1 MSKTVAISFAIGA
14 ALSAGFD
21 AVFNKAGK
29 AMVDLGDKSSALSKV
44 AGQVG
49 EYQKLQQKIEA
60 NQAAMLAMGNR
71 SGQLRQQL
79 QATTA
84 QTEALKTQFNAAQAE
99 ALKMEA
105 AHQRSQSSYQDVNTR
120 VKDLSSLM
128 KAVPSEEL
136 RQKLLAADS
145 AAQKLKGTVAQDSAQ
160 FKAANARAKELA
172 KQLKNAEKQEK
183 LMSREAQN
191 LSHNSETL
199 QKRLNSDKESLEKLR
214 QSLTGAG
221 VDMKNLSSEQ
231 ARLMSQSDKLAAAQ
245 GRLQDA
251 QAKFNAAKQ
260 SLSWGNIKGELA
272 AAGALGLALKVPV
285 TVAMNFEQAMS
296 GVEAVSFA
304 GKAGTE
310 EQKADLEALK
320 NKALELGRTTQF
332 TAIQAA
338 NAQENLARAG
348 FKSGEIL
355 KSMRDVLDMA
365 AAEGMDLA
373 TAANALAGV
382 MRGYG
387 KKADESGH
395 VADILA
401 KTSAMTKTS
410 IVNLS
415 EAMSYAA
422 PIMSDLG
429 VPIEEAAALLG
440 AMANANI
447 DASRGGTA
455 LTGAYTQLLR
465 NPASVEKALSKLKI
479 SIRTEDGKMR
489 TLPSIMK
496 ALLEKMSGMGSAD
509 RERHLMNIFGKVA
522 GPGMITVMKAVKS
535 GDIDYFQEELKKE
548 KELRKEKGF
557 GTAHEMALA
566 KMDNLAGD
574 LTTLGS
580 AWEGLNQSV
589 GNEFIPAARAIT
601 EGLTG
606 IINTVTGLG
615 EKLPTAKT
623 ALAWGFGG
631 FASWKIIKTATGL
644 ITKAG
649 SLIPLALKLG
659 SAKAEVAALEAG
671 AAVATG
677 SGVSAAAGGT
687 AATGGA
693 SAVGSTGLLGKL
705 FPGVAGL
712 SLGPLISVALGSM
725 VISDLLG
732 KGEGERYR
740 DRREDSHVM
749 SSAELQRVME
759 QAEQRQEALKVVDA
773 LAPQINELTEQGK
786 LNVKREDIVQ
796 HGAKLFE
803 WLHGNE
809 QAIHDLPEKFRPLL
823 ELLKP
828 QQTLIIN
835 NEAAISAAMDAGRS
849 YDLNKLAGEVGHNAL
864 GGIITHP
871 MISWLAEDGPE
882 AVVPLSDRSRGIP
895 LLMEAGKRL
904 GVNLNSGLTENGL
917 NIASR
922 MSSILPDM
930 PERERLFKV
939 PLSDKFEVV
948 SMGETIVKAIPHATG
963 GIFSTPHIG
972 LVAESGPEAVIPLTD
987 KSRGI
992 PLWMAAGEEMGVN
1005 FRGGNTV
1012 NNNYTGGSSNFSSY
1026 VGGSPI
1032 INITVNGGGDDRGLA
1047 QKIAQA
1053 VQDVM
1058 SDMQSYEERVAFA

>member
-296 GVEAVSFA
+296 GVEVVSFA

-310 EQKADLEALK
+310 EQKAALEALK
-320 NKALELGRTTQF
+320 NQALELGRTTQF

-535 GDIDYFQEELKKE
+535 GDIDYFQEELKK
-548 KELRKEKGF
+548 
-557 GTAHEMALA
+557 
-566 KMDNLAGD
+566 
-574 LTTLGS
+574 S
-580 AWEGLNQSV
+580 
-589 GNEFIPAARAIT
+589 
-601 EGLTG
+601 
-606 IINTVTGLG
+606 
-615 EKLPTAKT
+615 
-623 ALAWGFGG
+623 
-631 FASWKIIKTATGL
+631 
-644 ITKAG
+644 
-649 SLIPLALKLG
+649 
-659 SAKAEVAALEAG
+659 
-671 AAVATG
+671 
-677 SGVSAAAGGT
+677 
-687 AATGGA
+687 
-693 SAVGSTGLLGKL
+693 
-705 FPGVAGL
+705 
-712 SLGPLISVALGSM
+712 
-725 VISDLLG
+725 
-732 KGEGERYR
+732 
-740 DRREDSHVM
+740 
-749 SSAELQRVME
+749 
-759 QAEQRQEALKVVDA
+759 
-773 LAPQINELTEQGK
+773 
-786 LNVKREDIVQ
+786 
-796 HGAKLFE
+796 
-803 WLHGNE
+803 
-809 QAIHDLPEKFRPLL
+809 
-823 ELLKP
+823 
-828 QQTLIIN
+828 
-835 NEAAISAAMDAGRS
+835 
-849 YDLNKLAGEVGHNAL
+849 
-864 GGIITHP
+864 
-871 MISWLAEDGPE
+871 
-882 AVVPLSDRSRGIP
+882 
-895 LLMEAGKRL
+895 
-904 GVNLNSGLTENGL
+904 
-917 NIASR
+917 
-922 MSSILPDM
+922 
-930 PERERLFKV
+930 
-939 PLSDKFEVV
+939 
-948 SMGETIVKAIPHATG
+948 
-963 GIFSTPHIG
+963 
-972 LVAESGPEAVIPLTD
+972 
-987 KSRGI
+987 
-992 PLWMAAGEEMGVN
+992 
-1005 FRGGNTV
+1005 
-1012 NNNYTGGSSNFSSY
+1012 
-1026 VGGSPI
+1026 
-1032 INITVNGGGDDRGLA
+1032 
-1047 QKIAQA
+1047 
-1053 VQDVM
+1053 
-1058 SDMQSYEERVAFA
+1058 